1 MLYRHVFDKISTEFC
16 GIFRVF
22 VNFWGFRGF
31 TWISQL
37 HDRAKY
43 QKPCKLWARN
53 EPRNLESKR
62 CWCFYAMSAE
72 RYKTMYFKTLNPR
85 LFNLRQW
92 FEVRFF
98 SVVIC
103 KCCQFSMSLL
113 SLYMWEFWMELK
125 KKSNSRHLL
134 KYNKWLNITRLS
146 IFWRNFWKLNK
157 KRMGM
162 NSVDLLYWN
171 NLYSGPSINVA

>member
-125 KKSNSRHLL
+125 KNQIQGICWSTINDLTLRVYLFSDA
-134 KYNKWLNITRLS
+134 
-146 IFWRNFWKLNK
+146 IFENWIK
-157 KRMGM
+157 KE
-162 NSVDLLYWN
+162 
-171 NLYSGPSINVA
+171 